1 MIRLEVSSSSRKE
14 LIDITKKVKSK
25 LKDEGIRDG
34 ICTLFVPHTTAGVLV
49 NESADPD
56 VALDIKEKLSSL
68 VPADDGY
75 RHREGNSDAHIKSS
89 LVGNSIRLIIEN
101 GELLLGRWQGLFF
114 CEFDGPRQREVWLK
128 LSS

>member
-25 LKDEGIRDG
+25 LKDEEIRDG
-34 ICTLFVPHTTAGVLV
+34 FCTLFVPHTTAGVLV

-89 LVGNSIRLIIEN
+89 LVGNSIRLIIED

>member
-1 MIRLEVSSSSRKE
+1 MIKLEVSSSSRQE
-14 LIDITKKVKSK
+14 LIDITEKVESKVKE
-25 LKDEGIRDG
+25 EGNREG
-34 ICTLFVPHTTAGVLV
+34 NCTLFVPHTTAGVLV

-68 VPADDGY
+68 VPANDGY

-89 LVGNSIRLIIEN
+89 LVGTSIRLIIED

-128 LSS
+128 LSP